1 MEIVRHR
8 QCCVLSFDKYPTEPP
23 LHFKCPCPCPW
34 SHSVTSSSYHHH
46 WTIFWKPM
54 RWPHKQIHAPDQY
67 IQFTLLGIDGPTW
80 AIKKALQTAN
90 RTQVNWW
97 TRSLH
102 HDLDQVNDRCM
113 ARNNQWG
120 GYCCCWKVERENEG
134 KELPKNKQGRMWTSQ
149 QKRSC
154 TKNERPI
161 AL

>member
-23 LHFKCPCPCPW
+23 LHFKCPCPW

-54 RWPHKQIHAPDQY
+54 RWPHKQIPAPDQY